1 MERKNGTLDIIET
14 KIELE
19 EILDDFEKK
28 YTGVKVKRVDDPKHR
43 FLLQFYFQFDREG
56 GVLKT
61 PTYTVVKDSVTPYYD
76 LKRIL
81 KIVEHTYLSEKEEYY
96 HRIPIAASCK
106 DYAEIVKREL
116 EKDISHNCWKPKLV
130 VFQVDHNPA
139 SDAYIRGKKKD
150 CEEVGID
157 FELVEIDSEKVDQV
171 DFYKMIQK
179 YKYHSESTPWGMIIQ
194 LPIPEKYDLD
204 HLVSGIAHGA
214 DVDGFRKDSY
224 YKPCTPAGIINWL
237 KYNKVILAGKDI
249 CVVGRSE
256 IVGKPLVNMLIDAGA
271 TVTCCNSRT
280 AYLSKHTADADIVVT
295 AIGKP
300 KFFNETYFSKK
311 TSLIIDVG
319 INRDENGRLCGDVDA
334 ERVRKQYPGVYIT
347 PVPGGVGLLTRVQLL
362 ENVVGGDK

>member
-1 MERKNGTLDIIET
+1 MDIVET
-14 KIELE
+14 KLELE
-19 EILDDFEKK
+19 EILTEFEKK
-28 YTGVKVKRVDDPKHR
+28 HGVEACRVYDPKNR
-43 FLLQFYFQFDREG
+43 FLLQFYILIGETR
-56 GVLKT
+56 T
-61 PTYTVVKDSVTPYYD
+61 PTYTVVRDSITPYYD
-76 LKRIL
+76 LRCIL
-81 KIVEHTYLSEKEEYY
+81 NVVEHTYLADCGSRK
-96 HRIPIAASCK
+96 I
-106 DYAEIVKREL
+106 
-116 EKDISHNCWKPKLV
+116 DISATCKYYAMMKKQEIREQVDIIHQDDVLPKLV

-139 SDAYIRGKKKD
+139 SDAYIRGKRKD

-171 DFYKMIQK
+171 DFYNMIQK

-237 KYNKVILAGKDI
+237 KYNHVNLAGKDI

-280 AYLSKHTADADIVVT
+280 VGLKEYTSRADIVVT